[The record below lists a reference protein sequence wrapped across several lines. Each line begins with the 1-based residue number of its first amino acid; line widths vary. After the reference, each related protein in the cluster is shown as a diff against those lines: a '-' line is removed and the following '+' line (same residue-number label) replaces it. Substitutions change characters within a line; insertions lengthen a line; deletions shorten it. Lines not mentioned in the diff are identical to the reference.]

1 MTTSS
6 PLRDPGGGSL
16 GGRVVDVHAHA
27 VPAALLAEL
36 ERGGRGERSGRGP
49 ELPVLTD
56 DRRVRF
62 GARLTPPVADAL
74 TDVRTRIAEMDR
86 TGVDVQVVSPWL
98 ELSPDELAPDAA
110 TGFLNALDEAMAAVV
125 AMRPDRLLALSLLD
139 RHDPVSAAVR
149 LRHAAARPGFAGGEL
164 AAGGPGPRLDD
175 ERWDPLWKAAADTGA
190 LILLHPWRAA
200 SPAGLRADRLG
211 DIVDNPA
218 QSTAVVAAMVLAGVF
233 DRFPSLRL
241 CVVHG
246 GGFLPYQ
253 AGRLDAIARLRADW
267 TDDRVPPSTALR
279 RLYYDSLTHSATS
292 LAWLVDFAGSDH
304 VLLGS
309 DYPFPTGDPDAVA
322 AVAAAPGLSGAQRED
337 VLGGAAAGLLGRRA
351 LTVPNRMK

>member
-6 PLRDPGGGSL
+6 PLPAPAGD
-16 GGRVVDVHAHA
+16 RVVDVHAHA

-36 ERGGRGERSGRGP
+36 ERGGRGP
-49 ELPVLTD
+49 DAPALTD
-56 DRRVRF
+56 DQRVRF

-86 TGVDVQVVSPWL
+86 TGVDVQVVAPWL

-110 TGFLNALDEAMAAVV
+110 TGFLHALDDAMAAVV
-125 AMRPDRLLALSLLD
+125 ATRPDRLIALSLLD
-139 RHDPVSAAVR
+139 RHDPVSAAAR
-149 LRHAAARPGFAGGEL
+149 LRRAAARPGFAGGEL
-164 AAGGPGPRLDD
+164 AVGGGPGPRLDD

-190 LILLHPWRAA
+190 LVLLHPWRAT
-200 SPAGLRADRLG
+200 SPAGLDGDRLG

-218 QSTAVVAAMVLAGVF
+218 QSTAAVAAMILAGVF
-233 DRFPSLRL
+233 DRFPGLRL

-267 TDDRVPPSTALR
+267 TDDRVPPSTVLR
-279 RLYYDSLTHSATS
+279 RLHYDSLTHSPTS
-292 LAWLVDFAGSDH
+292 LSWLVGFAGSDH

-309 DYPFPTGDPDAVA
+309 DYPFPTGDPEAVA
-322 AVAAAPGLSGAQRED
+322 AVAAAPGLTCAQRAG
-337 VLGGAAAGLLGRRA
+337 VLGGAAAGLLGRRTRPALPPPA
-351 LTVPNRMK
+351 LTPPNRMK

>member
-6 PLRDPGGGSL
+6 PHPATG

-36 ERGGRGERSGRGP
+36 KP
-49 ELPVLTD
+49 PDLTD
-56 DRRVRF
+56 DLRLRF
-62 GARLTPPVADAL
+62 GARLTPPVPEAL
-74 TDVRTRIAEMDR
+74 TDVRSRIAEMDR

-98 ELSPDELAPDAA
+98 ELSPDELDPAAA
-110 TGFLNALDEAMAAVV
+110 TAFLNVLDEAMAAVV
-125 AMRPDRLLALSLLD
+125 ATRPDRLMGLVLLD
-139 RHDPVSAAVR
+139 RHDPKAAAVR
-149 LRHAAARPGFAGGEL
+149 LRRAAARPGFAGGEL
-164 AAGGPGPRLDD
+164 AVGGPGPRLDD
-175 ERWDPLWKAAADTGA
+175 ARWDPLWKAASDTGA
-190 LILLHPWRAA
+190 LVLLHPWRAA
-200 SPAGLRADRLG
+200 SPACLHTDRLG

-218 QSTAVVAAMVLAGVF
+218 QSTAAVAAMILTGVL
-233 DRFPSLRL
+233 DRFPDLRL

-267 TDDRVPPSTALR
+267 SDDRVPPSMALR

-292 LAWLVDFAGSDH
+292 LAWLVEFAGSDH

-309 DYPFPTGDPDAVA
+309 DYPFPTGDPEAVA
-322 AVAAAPGLSGAQRED
+322 AVATAPGLSQAQRGD
-337 VLGGAAAGLLGRRA
+337 VLGGTAAGLLGRRA
-351 LTVPNRMK
+351 LTVPNSMK